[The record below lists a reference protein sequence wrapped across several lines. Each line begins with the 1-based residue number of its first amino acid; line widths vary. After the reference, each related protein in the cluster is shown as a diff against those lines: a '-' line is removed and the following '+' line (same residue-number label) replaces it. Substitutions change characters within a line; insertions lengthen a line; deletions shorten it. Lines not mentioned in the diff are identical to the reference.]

1 MVVHGESINYGFL
14 LLAHMIC
21 ADEQIHNQEM
31 KALKDLAQQVQIDD
45 LTLQEMEKILG
56 QDEAQIT
63 LEQAAR
69 KLPVAQQS
77 EAMRQILAIAYVD
90 GFFSPLE
97 REAVDQVA
105 KLWKISKFE
114 IEQMLEYAQG
124 FNQKATDTAEESS
137 ELSVGARLLK
147 GAESVLSK
155 SLVSKLT
162 ELAPEHIGEQIERLQ
177 REILLSGPEYD
188 AAIQQCAEIAKQD
201 FKYAYKALKDT
212 HSALNELGKGL
223 QQGIYGIRQKTI
235 GKGDYK
241 EAKNVAQQ
249 LEQTRSSLLSEI
261 IHNLEVVRE
270 DLRSKQRSLNHFS
283 IAFMGRTK
291 AGKSTLHAVVT
302 GEGWES
308 IGIGKQRTTR
318 YNRVYEWKNM
328 RIVDTPGIG
337 APGGKTDEEIAR
349 SVIGESD
356 VICYVVT
363 NDSIQESEFAFLK
376 VLKEKT
382 KPLIILLNIKE
393 NLRDARRLERF
404 LKDPERWFAKDG
416 KNDLSGHLN
425 RIRRY
430 AQEHYP
436 NDYLTILPVM
446 LFAAHM
452 SQEPRHKELSKALF
466 KASRLQDFLD
476 SIRLSLINYGAI
488 RRSQTLL
495 GATVGSIDEPY
506 QWISQQ
512 VKVYESLVK
521 QLKEQRQKLKRTLK
535 KAEQDCQNE
544 LEQKIRKIFYSV
556 FEKVSSF
563 AEDHWEASEDVMKR
577 GWNKKLKE
585 LKFESRLKTAAEEA
599 GQSFQHDVQEAIE
612 EIGNELKIMSQLQS
626 GTFQFSAQDSGFL
639 DKDFVRVTG
648 MVMFA
653 AGTVLAIAFPPFA
666 IVGAVVGFLGT
677 AVGWAAG
684 WFKSRDQKRREA
696 VKEISSNLKDQLEK
710 HKLQVLPQAEENL
723 REYSQGV
730 STAVDA
736 YFEELIQ
743 GLEIIKSLL
752 QSGQGKLANASN
764 DLNRAY
770 AKRIVDWGTG
780 QSETLTDTSIS
791 KTIRKVD
798 RKFGYSIQ
806 IQTTTAVSLSKSQE
820 EICNVLQERVTIQPI
835 QANHQ

>member
-1 MVVHGESINYGFL
+1 M
-14 LLAHMIC
+14 
-21 ADEQIHNQEM
+21 
-31 KALKDLAQQVQIDD
+31 
-45 LTLQEMEKILG
+45 
-56 QDEAQIT
+56 
-63 LEQAAR
+63 
-69 KLPVAQQS
+69 
-77 EAMRQILAIAYVD
+77 
-90 GFFSPLE
+90 
-97 REAVDQVA
+97 
-105 KLWKISKFE
+105 
-114 IEQMLEYAQG
+114 
-124 FNQKATDTAEESS
+124 
-137 ELSVGARLLK
+137 
-147 GAESVLSK
+147 
-155 SLVSKLT
+155 
-162 ELAPEHIGEQIERLQ
+162 
-177 REILLSGPEYD
+177 
-188 AAIQQCAEIAKQD
+188 
-201 FKYAYKALKDT
+201 
-212 HSALNELGKGL
+212 
-223 QQGIYGIRQKTI
+223 
-235 GKGDYK
+235 
-241 EAKNVAQQ
+241 
-249 LEQTRSSLLSEI
+249 
-261 IHNLEVVRE
+261 
-270 DLRSKQRSLNHFS
+270 
-283 IAFMGRTK
+283 
-291 AGKSTLHAVVT
+291 
-302 GEGWES
+302 
-308 IGIGKQRTTR
+308 
-318 YNRVYEWKNM
+318 
-328 RIVDTPGIG
+328 
-337 APGGKTDEEIAR
+337 
-349 SVIGESD
+349 
-356 VICYVVT
+356 
-363 NDSIQESEFAFLK
+363 
-376 VLKEKT
+376 
-382 KPLIILLNIKE
+382 
-393 NLRDARRLERF
+393 
-404 LKDPERWFAKDG
+404 
-416 KNDLSGHLN
+416 
-425 RIRRY
+425 
-430 AQEHYP
+430 
-436 NDYLTILPVM
+436 
-446 LFAAHM
+446 
-452 SQEPRHKELSKALF
+452 
-466 KASRLQDFLD
+466 
-476 SIRLSLINYGAI
+476 
-488 RRSQTLL
+488 

-835 QANHQ
+835 QSNH